1 MALGTNNMVVENTL
15 GNEKVKS
22 LNLIFSKWGISV

>member
-1 MALGTNNMVVENTL
+1 MHGLAHDEEASICFAVL

-22 LNLIFSKWGISV
+22 LV